1 MGKPQ
6 EERRKEIVQATMD
19 LTAEEGIKRVT
30 TQAIAD
36 RVGIA
41 QPTVFRHFKTRDAIF
56 AAVIGWIAENLFK
69 AISSGFNPNEP
80 SDEQL
85 RKLIKRQLTFINKH
99 RAIPKVLFSDF
110 LHLESP
116 KLKASLQEVMNRYI
130 KRVTQILQQGKENG
144 EFRNDL
150 DTEKT
155 AIYIAALIQG
165 LVLRWSV
172 YEFNFSLEDEAD
184 SIWQFLLPVL
194 KSINSQNQIN

>member
-1 MGKPQ
+1 MGKPH

-19 LTAEEGIKRVT
+19 LAAEQGIKRVT

-56 AAVIGWIAENLFK
+56 SAVIGWIAENLFK
-69 AISSGFNPNEP
+69 AISSGLNPDEQA
-80 SDEQL
+80 DEQL
-85 RKLIKRQLTFINKH
+85 RKLIQRQLGFINKH

-116 KLKASLQEVMNRYI
+116 KLKTSLQEVMNRYI
-130 KRVTQILQQGKENG
+130 KRVTQLLQQGKESGVFNK
-144 EFRNDL
+144 DL
-150 DTEKT
+150 DVDQT
-155 AIYIAALIQG
+155 ARYIAALILG

-172 YEFNFSLEDEAD
+172 YELNFSLEDEAE
-184 SIWQFLLPVL
+184 SIWLFLQPVL
-194 KSINSQNQIN
+194 KKH

>member
-6 EERRKEIVQATMD
+6 EERRKEIVQATLD
-19 LTAEEGIKRVT
+19 LTAEQGIKKVT

-36 RVGIA
+36 KVGIA

-69 AISSGFNPNEP
+69 AISSGFNSDDLP
-80 SDEQL
+80 DEQL
-85 RKLIKRQLTFINKH
+85 RKLIQRQLTFINKH
-99 RAIPKVLFSDF
+99 RAIPRVLFSDL

-130 KRVTQILQQGKENG
+130 SRVTLLLEQGKESG
-144 EFRNDL
+144 VFREDL
-150 DTEKT
+150 DVEQT
-155 AIYIAALIQG
+155 ARYIAALIQG

-172 YEFNFSLEDEAD
+172 YEFNFSLEEEAD
-184 SIWQFLLPVL
+184 IIWNFLRPVL
-194 KSINSQNQIN
+194 KAD

>member
-1 MGKPQ
+1 MGKPH

-19 LTAEEGIKRVT
+19 LAAEQGIKRVT

-56 AAVIGWIAENLFK
+56 SAVIGWIAENLFK
-69 AISSGFNPNEP
+69 AISSGLNPDEQA
-80 SDEQL
+80 DEQL
-85 RKLIKRQLTFINKH
+85 RKLIQRQLGFINKH

-116 KLKASLQEVMNRYI
+116 KLKTSLQEVMNRYI
-130 KRVTQILQQGKENG
+130 KRVTQLLQQGKESG
-144 EFRNDL
+144 VFRKDL
-150 DTEKT
+150 DTDQT
-155 AIYIAALIQG
+155 ARYIAALIQG

-172 YEFNFSLEDEAD
+172 YEFNFSLEDEAE
-184 SIWQFLLPVL
+184 SIWLFLQPVL
-194 KSINSQNQIN
+194 KKH

>member
-1 MGKPQ
+1 MGKPH

-19 LTAEEGIKRVT
+19 LAAEQGIKRVT

-56 AAVIGWIAENLFK
+56 SAVIGWIAENLFK
-69 AISSGFNPNEP
+69 AISSGLNPDEQA
-80 SDEQL
+80 DEQL
-85 RKLIKRQLTFINKH
+85 RKLIQRQLGFINKH

-116 KLKASLQEVMNRYI
+116 KLKTSLQEVMNRYI
-130 KRVTQILQQGKENG
+130 KRVTQLLQQGKESGVFNK
-144 EFRNDL
+144 DL
-150 DTEKT
+150 DVDQT
-155 AIYIAALIQG
+155 ARYIAALIQG

-172 YEFNFSLEDEAD
+172 YEFNFSLEDEAE
-184 SIWQFLLPVL
+184 SIWLFLQPVL
-194 KSINSQNQIN
+194 KKH

>member
-1 MGKPQ
+1 MGKPH

-19 LTAEEGIKRVT
+19 LAAEEGIKRVT

-56 AAVIGWIAENLFK
+56 SAVIGWIAENLFK
-69 AISSGFNPNEP
+69 AISSGLNPDEQA
-80 SDEQL
+80 DEQL
-85 RKLIKRQLTFINKH
+85 RKLIQRQLGFINKH

-116 KLKASLQEVMNRYI
+116 KLKTSLQEVMNRYI
-130 KRVTQILQQGKENG
+130 KRVTQLLQQGKESG
-144 EFRNDL
+144 VFRKDL
-150 DTEKT
+150 DTDQT
-155 AIYIAALIQG
+155 ARYIAALIQG

-172 YEFNFSLEDEAD
+172 YEFNFSLEDEAE
-184 SIWQFLLPVL
+184 SIWLFLQPVL
-194 KSINSQNQIN
+194 KKH